1 MEKSAGTS
9 VTPPKPRKRFRWVG
23 ILLMLGLSAAVAL
36 LVGEIACRYLKLGD
50 IILYERGLYVESED
64 PDLAYE
70 LKPGYDG
77 TSYGSE
83 VAVNSMGFRGPECTA
98 EPPPGVFRVVCV
110 GDSFTFGMGVT
121 YEQAWP
127 AVLQKELPPPAGFNE
142 VEVINAGVSGY
153 NLVQYCQEI
162 ADKVIPL
169 KPNLVVVG
177 LVGNDLAPSFHA
189 VRGYLVVPRK
199 KTTLPIPG
207 KRWLQTH
214 SHLYQFINM
223 KYQAAWTAT
232 LEKKNPQLAH
242 ELTWQDKD
250 HKAWEE
256 AQVRLTR
263 MRRELRDRGIRIV
276 AARLL
281 LPEESPIPEIMQHA
295 DVPIVPVEIPK
306 QDRLAD
312 GHPNPAGHESIA
324 RQLASAL
331 PHFL

>member
-1 MEKSAGTS
+1 MMGVSL
-9 VTPPKPRKRFRWVG
+9 V
-23 ILLMLGLSAAVAL
+23 VAL
-36 LVGEIACRYLKLGD
+36 ALGEWVCRLAHLGD
-50 IILYERGLYVESED
+50 IILYERGMYVESTD

-83 VAVNSMGFRGPECTA
+83 VAVNSMGFRGPECST
-98 EPPPGVFRVVCV
+98 EPRPGVFRVVCV
-110 GDSFTFGMGVT
+110 GDSFTFGMGVK

-127 AVLQKELPPPAGFNE
+127 ARLQTELPPPAGFRE

-153 NLVQYCQEI
+153 NLIQYCQEI

-169 KPNLVVVG
+169 KPHLVVVG

-189 VRGYLVVPRK
+189 ERGYLVVPRK

-223 KYQAAWTAT
+223 KYQSAWTAT

-242 ELTWQDKD
+242 ELTWQDRD
-250 HKAWEE
+250 QKAWAE
-256 AQVRLTR
+256 AQLRLTR
-263 MRRELRDRGIRIV
+263 MRRELRDRGIQIV
-276 AARLL
+276 VARLL
-281 LPEESPIPEIMQHA
+281 LPENSPLPDIVHHA
-295 DVPIVPVEIPK
+295 DVPIVPVEIAR

-312 GHPNPAGHESIA
+312 GHPNAAGHESIA
-324 RQLASAL
+324 QQLAAVL
-331 PHFL
+331 PNFL